1 MKRTSDSLIELLYL
15 GAFLASWVGVTVLL
29 LLAFRAIEWKFLL
42 ELLYNDNN
50 IWVIVLLD
58 LFAAVFFL
66 MGIYFLAQLIQ
77 RRRRWRHIQHE
88 SPRGPVEISLF
99 AIRSYIEKLLQQDF
113 GLARFRVAL
122 EKKGDGLEVLVRAE
136 LPVGDNVLSTAERI
150 QKSIEESV
158 EDRVGVK
165 VRRVQIIA
173 AGIVAKASEEKPLF
187 QGELE

>member
-1 MKRTSDSLIELLYL
+1 MKRASDLLIELLYV
-15 GAFLASWVGVTVLL
+15 GAFLSSWLGAVALL
-29 LLAFRAIEWKFLL
+29 LVAFRWLPLMDLL
-42 ELLYNDNN
+42 LHESSG
-50 IWVIVLLD
+50 IWVIVVLD
-58 LFAAVFFL
+58 LFAAIFFL
-66 MGIYFLAQLIQ
+66 VGLYFLAQWIQ
-77 RRRRWRHIQHE
+77 SRRRWRHIQHE
-88 SPRGPVEISLF
+88 SPRGPVKISLF

-122 EKKGDGLEVLVRAE
+122 ENRGDGLDVVVRAE
-136 LPVGDNVLSTAERI
+136 LPIGENVLHTAERI

-173 AGIVAKASEEKPLF
+173 AGIVTRIPEEKPLF

>member
-1 MKRTSDSLIELLYL
+1 MKRASDSLIELLYL
-15 GAFLASWVGVTVLL
+15 GAFLASWLGMAALL
-29 LLAFRAIEWKFLL
+29 VLAFRGIPREFLV
-42 ELLYNDNN
+42 ELLYADSH
-50 IWVIVLLD
+50 IWVVILLD

-66 MGIYFLAQLIQ
+66 VGLYFLAQWIQ
-77 RRRRWRHIQHE
+77 SRRRWRHIQHD

-122 EKKGDGLEVLVRAE
+122 EKKGDGLDVLIRAE
-136 LPVGDNVLSTAERI
+136 LPIGENVLDTAERI

-165 VRRVQIIA
+165 VQRVQIIA
-173 AGIVAKASEEKPLF
+173 AGIVARPEEKPLF

>member
-1 MKRTSDSLIELLYL
+1 MKRTSDSLVELLHL
-15 GAFLASWVGVTVLL
+15 GAFLASWVGVAALL
-29 LLAFRAIEWKFLL
+29 VLAFRAIELKTLAEF
-42 ELLYNDNN
+42 LYNDSH
-50 IWVIVLLD
+50 IWVTVLLD
-58 LFAAVFFL
+58 LFAAIFFL
-66 MGIYFLAQLIQ
+66 VGIYFLAQFIQ
-77 RRRRWRHIQHE
+77 SRRRWRHIQHE
-88 SPRGPVEISLF
+88 GPRGPIEISLF

-136 LPVGDNVLSTAERI
+136 LPVGNNVLDTAERI
-150 QKSIEESV
+150 QKTIEESV

-173 AGIVAKASEEKPLF
+173 AGLVTKTSEEKPLF